1 MIYNVFTDGSYKNI
15 PGLGEFYGSAA
26 FIVPGD
32 DVEKGVTLTKAGNDE
47 YVSLHNVSGEIF
59 AVMMAMEHCL
69 NVLHVN
75 KEDTI
80 HIFHDFVGIA
90 NWVKRKGEKDYW
102 RAKNQT
108 TQTYAAYM
116 NSLVKT
122 TTNLVF
128 HHVTGH
134 SGNVGNELV
143 DKLAKQSIDEYANN
157 LREGLQ

>member
-1 MIYNVFTDGSYKNI
+1 MVYNIYTDGSYKKI

-32 DVEKGVTLTKAGNDE
+32 DVENSVTLTKAGNDE

-75 KEDTI
+75 KEDTVR
-80 HIFHDFVGIA
+80 IFHDYVGIA
-90 NWVKRKGEKDYW
+90 NWVKRKGEPDYW
-102 RAKNQT
+102 RAKNQV

-122 TTNLVF
+122 ATNLTF

-143 DKLAKQSIDEYANN
+143 DKLAKQAIDEYANN